1 MNAMEN
7 NLMIQNQAIS
17 LIDSVDLQAIQGTM
31 QKIATFQAV
40 IQKNLKESHDY
51 GVIAGAG
58 SKPTL
63 LKPGGE
69 KICMMFGL
77 NPEYDFLERTENYK
91 DGFFAYN
98 IKCTLYRNGSAVS
111 QGVGNCN
118 SMEKKY
124 RYINS
129 DTVPAGVDESSVEK
143 ITDKYGRTKYKIP
156 KPHIADLVNTI
167 LKMAKKRAF
176 IDAVLQVASLSDVF
190 TQDLEDIKDFV
201 VQERNVAAEN
211 MSYED
216 AKNIK
221 VNFGKYKG
229 KTLEAVFN
237 EDRKY
242 LTWIHDNTKDR
253 VIKSAAYIVLSHKP
267 DNIKQAQ
274 QNDST
279 EQNEEVEIPADMFQ
293 DAPF

>member
-1 MNAMEN
+1 MEELTMQKN
-7 NLMIQNQAIS
+7 HAIS
-17 LIDSVDLQAIQGTM
+17 LIDSVDIATIQGTM
-31 QKIATFQAV
+31 QKIASFQAIV
-40 IQKNLKESHDY
+40 QRSLKENHDF

-77 NPEYDFLERTENYK
+77 NPEYEFLEKTENYK

-98 IKCTLYRNGSAVS
+98 IKCTLHKQGNPVS

-129 DTVPAGVDESSVEK
+129 DTIPDNVDPSTVEK
-143 ITDKYGRTKYKIP
+143 ITDKYGRVKYKVP
-156 KPHIADLVNTI
+156 NPHIADLVNTI

-190 TQDLEDIKDFV
+190 TQDLEDIKEFLSAE
-201 VQERNVAAEN
+201 QEEN
-211 MSYED
+211 MTIES

-221 VNFGKYKG
+221 ISFGTYKG
-229 KTLEAVFN
+229 KTLSEIMQV
-237 EDRKY
+237 
-242 LTWIHDNTKDR
+242 
-253 VIKSAAYIVLSHKP
+253 KP
-267 DNIKQAQ
+267 DYINWLMNNAKESVVKKACQLII
-274 QNDST
+274 
-279 EQNEEVEIPADMFQ
+279 EEGLSEE
-293 DAPF
+293 

>member
-1 MNAMEN
+1 MEN
-7 NLMIQNQAIS
+7 QLSVQNQAIS
-17 LIDSVDLQAIQGTM
+17 LIDTVDIQAIQGTM

-40 IQKNLKESHDY
+40 IQKNLKDGHDF

-98 IKCTLYRNGSAVS
+98 IKCTLYRNGQPVS

-129 DTVPAGVDESSVEK
+129 DNVPDGVDPGVVEK

-156 KPHIADLVNTI
+156 NPHIADLVNTI

-201 VQERNVAAEN
+201 SSEQNAAVEN
-211 MSYED
+211 MSLDE
-216 AKNIK
+216 ARNIK
-221 VNFGKYKG
+221 VTFGKYKG
-229 KTLEAVFN
+229 KTLGELQV
-237 EDRKY
+237 EDHKY
-242 LTWIHDNTKDR
+242 LLWIHDNSKDQ
-253 VIKSAAYIVLSHKP
+253 VIKAAAFIVLNNKP
-267 DNIKQAQ
+267 
-274 QNDST
+274 
-279 EQNEEVEIPADMFQ
+279 EQNQKDNSKQEVEMPSDMFEGT
-293 DAPF
+293 PL

>member
-1 MNAMEN
+1 MDNKLEIVQN
-7 NLMIQNQAIS
+7 NQVTS
-17 LIDSVDLQAIQGTM
+17 LIDSVDIGAIQGTM

-40 IQKNLKESHDY
+40 IQKNLKDGHDF
-51 GVIAGAG
+51 GVVAGAG

-77 NPEYDFLERTENYK
+77 NPEYEFLERTENYK

-98 IKCTLYRNGSAVS
+98 IKCTLYKNGNPVS

-129 DTVPAGVDESSVEK
+129 DTIPENIDPTTVEK
-143 ITDKYGRTKYKIP
+143 ITTKWGAVKYKIP
-156 KPHIADLVNTI
+156 NPHIADLVNTI

-190 TQDLEDIKDFV
+190 TQDLEEM
-201 VQERNVAAEN
+201 QEFLQQEQIENIDEKSAA
-211 MSYED
+211 
-216 AKNIK
+216 NIK
-221 VNFGKYKG
+221 ITFGKHKG
-229 KTLEAVFN
+229 KTLGEIMKV
-237 EDRKY
+237 D
-242 LTWIHDNTKDR
+242 TD
-253 VIKSAAYIVLSHKP
+253 YINWLMK
-267 DNIKQAQ
+267 NAR
-274 QNDST
+274 
-279 EQNEEVEIPADMFQ
+279 EEVVKKAAKMIIDKGLSAPEEVSQDIPIPDETEM
-293 DAPF
+293 PF

>member
-1 MNAMEN
+1 MED
-7 NLMIQNQAIS
+7 LVVQNQSLS
-17 LIDSVDLQAIQGTM
+17 LIDTVDIATIQGTM
-31 QKIATFQAV
+31 KKIATFQTV
-40 IQKNLKESHDY
+40 IQTNLKDGHDF
-51 GVIAGAG
+51 GVVAGAG

-77 NPEYDFLERTENYK
+77 NPEYEFLEKTENYK

-98 IKCTLYRNGSAVS
+98 IKCTLYRNGQPVS

-129 DTVPAGVDESSVEK
+129 DTIPSGMDPSIVEE

-156 KPHIADLVNTI
+156 NPHIADLVNTI

-190 TQDLEDIKDFV
+190 TQDLEDIKEY
-201 VQERNVAAEN
+201 VQQEQSVSLST
-211 MSYED
+211 MSVDE
-216 AKNIK
+216 ARKIK

-229 KTLEAVFN
+229 STLGDIEN
-237 EDRKY
+237 QDKQY
-242 LTWIHDNTKDR
+242 LEWIHDKGKDQ
-253 VIKSAAYIVLSHKP
+253 VIKGAAYIILSNKG
-267 DNIKQAQ
+267 
-274 QNDST
+274 DSKVT
-279 EQNEEVEIPADMFQ
+279 DDANPVDFTDTPFGGEVNG
-293 DAPF
+293 

>member
-1 MNAMEN
+1 MEN
-7 NLMIQNQAIS
+7 QLETVQNNQVTS
-17 LIDSVDLQAIQGTM
+17 LIDSVDISTIQGTM

-40 IQKNLKESHDY
+40 IQKNLKDGHDF
-51 GVIAGAG
+51 GVVAGAG

-77 NPEYDFLERTENYK
+77 NPEYEFLERTEDYK

-98 IKCTLYRNGSAVS
+98 IKCTLYRNGNPVS

-129 DTVPAGVDESSVEK
+129 DTVPENIDPSTVEK
-143 ITDKYGRTKYKIP
+143 ITTRYGTVKYKIP
-156 KPHIADLVNTI
+156 NPHIADLVNTI

-190 TQDLEDIKDFV
+190 TQDLEEMQEFLQQEH
-201 VQERNVAAEN
+201 VQNIDEN
-211 MSYED
+211 S
-216 AKNIK
+216 ARNIK
-221 VNFGKYKG
+221 INFGKNKG
-229 KTLEAVFN
+229 KTLGQIMKEAPDYIDWLMKNAKDPVIQKACKILVDKGLSKK
-237 EDRKY
+237 EDI
-242 LTWIHDNTKDR
+242 TETK
-253 VIKSAAYIVLSHKP
+253 
-267 DNIKQAQ
+267 
-274 QNDST
+274 
-279 EQNEEVEIPADMFQ
+279 EEDLPPFLQ
-293 DAPF
+293 DQEV

>member
-1 MNAMEN
+1 MEN
-7 NLMIQNQAIS
+7 NLMVQNQAIS
-17 LIDSVDLQAIQGTM
+17 LIDSVDLQTIQVTM

-40 IQKNLKESHDY
+40 IQKNLKETHDY

-129 DTVPAGVDESSVEK
+129 DTVPDGVDASAVEK
-143 ITDKYGRTKYKIP
+143 ITDRYGRTKYKIP
-156 KPHIADLVNTI
+156 NPHIADLVNTI

-190 TQDLEDIKDFV
+190 TQDLEDIKEFV
-201 VQERNVAAEN
+201 TAEQGAAVES
-211 MSYED
+211 MSYEE

-221 VNFGKYKG
+221 VSFGKYKG
-229 KTLEAVFN
+229 KTLGELMH
-237 EDRKY
+237 EDTKY
-242 LTWIHDNTKDR
+242 LSWLHDKSTDS
-253 VIKSAAYIVLSHKP
+253 VIKGAAYIVLSHKADAQSSNQAPVQNTQP
-267 DNIKQAQ
+267 DNQV
-274 QNDST
+274 D
-279 EQNEEVEIPADMFQ
+279 IPTDMF
-293 DAPF
+293 DEAPF

>member
-1 MNAMEN
+1 MEN
-7 NLMIQNQAIS
+7 QLSIQNQAIS
-17 LIDSVDLQAIQGTM
+17 LIDTVDIQAIQGTM
-31 QKIATFQAV
+31 QKIATFQSV
-40 IQKNLKESHDY
+40 IQKNLKDGHDF

-77 NPEYDFLERTENYK
+77 NPEYEFLEKTENYK

-98 IKCTLYRNGSAVS
+98 IKCTLHRNGQPVS

-124 RYINS
+124 RYVNS
-129 DTVPAGVDESSVEK
+129 DTIPDGMDESSIEK

-156 KPHIADLVNTI
+156 NPHIADLVNTI

-201 VQERNVAAEN
+201 TAEQSAAVEN
-211 MSYED
+211 MSLED
-216 AKNIK
+216 ARNIK
-221 VNFGKYKG
+221 VTFGKYKG
-229 KTLEAVFN
+229 KTLGELQV
-237 EDRKY
+237 EDHKY
-242 LTWIHDNTKDR
+242 LLWIHDNSKDQ
-253 VIKSAAYIVLSHKP
+253 VIKAAAFTVLNNKPEQGHK
-267 DNIKQAQ
+267 DNTKQ
-274 QNDST
+274 
-279 EQNEEVEIPADMFQ
+279 EVEMPPDMFEGT
-293 DAPF
+293 PL

>member
-1 MNAMEN
+1 MEN
-7 NLMIQNQAIS
+7 QLAIQNQALS
-17 LIDSVDLQAIQGTM
+17 LIDTVDIAAIQGTM

-40 IQKNLKESHDY
+40 IQKNLKQDHDF

-77 NPEYDFLERTENYK
+77 NPEYDFLERTEDYK
-91 DGFFAYN
+91 NGFFAYN

-124 RYINS
+124 RYVNS
-129 DTVPAGVDESSVEK
+129 DTVPDGVDESAVEK
-143 ITDKYGRTKYKIP
+143 ITDKYGRPKYKIP
-156 KPHIADLVNTI
+156 NPHIADLVNTI

-201 VQERNVAAEN
+201 AQEQNVAAEN
-211 MSYED
+211 MSYEE

-221 VNFGKYKG
+221 VSFGKYKG
-229 KTLEAVFN
+229 KTLGELMT
-237 EDRKY
+237 EDYKY
-242 LTWIHDNTKDR
+242 LTWLHDKSQDA
-253 VIKSAAYIVLSHKP
+253 VIKAAAYIVLSHKA
-267 DNIKQAQ
+267 DI
-274 QNDST
+274 QNNNA
-279 EQNEEVEIPADMFQ
+279 NEIEIPPDMFSE
-293 DAPF
+293 APF

>member
-1 MNAMEN
+1 MANE
-7 NLMIQNQAIS
+7 IQSLS
-17 LIDSVDLQAIQGTM
+17 LIDSVDINTIKGTM
-31 QKIATFQAV
+31 SKIATFQAV
-40 IQKNLKESHDY
+40 IKNNLNDGHDY
-51 GVIAGAG
+51 GIVAGAG

-98 IKCTLYRNGSAVS
+98 IKCTLYRNGQPVS

-124 RYINS
+124 RYVNS
-129 DTVPAGVDESSVEK
+129 DSVPEGVDPSAVEK
-143 ITDKYGRTKYKIP
+143 ITDKYGRVKYKIP
-156 KPHIADLVNTI
+156 NPHIADLVNTI

-190 TQDLEDIKDFV
+190 TQDLEDIKDLM
-201 VQERNVAAEN
+201 QNEQSAAANN
-211 MSYED
+211 MTLEE

-229 KTLEAVFN
+229 VKLG
-237 EDRKY
+237 DLLSKDKKY
-242 LTWIHDNTKDR
+242 LEWIHDNSKDLI
-253 VIKSAAYIVLSHKP
+253 IKSAAYIVLSNKE
-267 DNIKQAQ
+267 NVT
-274 QNDST
+274 T
-279 EQNEEVEIPADMFQ
+279 EQSNQSNSEVDLSGT
-293 DAPF
+293 PFGGDN

>member
-1 MNAMEN
+1 MEN
-7 NLMIQNQAIS
+7 ELMSVNQQVS
-17 LIDSVDLQAIQGTM
+17 LIDSVNLDQIQATM
-31 QKIATFQAV
+31 QKIARMQAV
-40 IQKNLKESHDY
+40 VQMNLKDNHDY

-77 NPEYDFLERTENYK
+77 NPEYEFLEKTENYK

-98 IKCTLYRNGSAVS
+98 IKCTLFRSGNPVS

-124 RYINS
+124 RYVNS
-129 DTVPAGVDESSVEK
+129 DTIPEGMDPSVVEQ
-143 ITDKYGRTKYKIP
+143 ITDRYGRTKYKIP
-156 KPHIADLVNTI
+156 NPHISDLVNTI

-201 VQERNVAAEN
+201 QSEQVDN
-211 MSYED
+211 MTVDE

-221 VNFGKYKG
+221 INFGAHKG
-229 KTLEAVFN
+229 KSIEEVF
-237 EDRKY
+237 R
-242 LTWIHDNTKDR
+242 
-253 VIKSAAYIVLSHKP
+253 AKP
-267 DNIKQAQ
+267 DYINWIINNSK
-274 QNDST
+274 D
-279 EQNEEVEIPADMFQ
+279 EVMKKACKLVYESNLNNKEG
-293 DAPF
+293 